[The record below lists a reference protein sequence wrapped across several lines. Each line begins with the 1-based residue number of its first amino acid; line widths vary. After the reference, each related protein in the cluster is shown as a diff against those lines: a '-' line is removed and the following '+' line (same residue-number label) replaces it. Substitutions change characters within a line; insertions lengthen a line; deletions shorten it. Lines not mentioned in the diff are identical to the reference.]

1 MRTLT
6 PQGEHLMRPKS
17 SNATWVSLSEV
28 CLKFWEYIRSARL
41 PKQASA
47 RSKSMEDLQKMK

>member
-47 RSKSMEDLQKMK
+47 RSKSMENLQKK